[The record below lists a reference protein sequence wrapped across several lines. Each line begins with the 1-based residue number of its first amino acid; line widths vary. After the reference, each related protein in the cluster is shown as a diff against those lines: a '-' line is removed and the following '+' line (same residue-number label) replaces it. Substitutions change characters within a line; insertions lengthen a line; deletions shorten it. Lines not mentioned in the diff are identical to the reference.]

1 MTSPGRGGKKGLTIC
16 SQNVCGLKQDEHVE
30 GLFSAVHD
38 RRIFAACVQE
48 TWRDGCEDRVRS
60 GALFLGIGLNY
71 NSPQQS
77 RRGSQGVGIV
87 LSSAAV
93 SCWEAG
99 GQIVH
104 RDLGARA
111 MAVFLLC
118 EDEHRKKVG
127 LFLISAY
134 APIGCVQDTE

>member
-77 RRGSQGVGIV
+77 RRGSQVVVVELIAVGWKYNHKKSY
-87 LSSAAV
+87 LATFGKAEDSTQQAAV
-93 SCWEAG
+93 RRQ
-99 GQIVH
+99 GQH
-104 RDLGARA
+104 QKHLST
-111 MAVFLLC
+111 L
-118 EDEHRKKVG
+118 
-127 LFLISAY
+127 
-134 APIGCVQDTE
+134 P